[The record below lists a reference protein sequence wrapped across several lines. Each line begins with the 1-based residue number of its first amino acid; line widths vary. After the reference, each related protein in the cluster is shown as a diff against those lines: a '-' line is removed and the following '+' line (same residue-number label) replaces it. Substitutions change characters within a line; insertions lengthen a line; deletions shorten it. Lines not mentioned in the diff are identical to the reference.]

1 MGERALHV
9 TVREID
15 PQNKQRTSR
24 GYRWLVESR
33 INGKRIRKY
42 FKRGEK
48 SEAIRYREELFR
60 QANEVRKQDRQLI
73 AGNLLHEA
81 VTAHRALSPLGKTIT
96 DAVTF
101 YSEHLIA
108 SNKQSKAPLTDAIG
122 RFLDAKEA
130 KGIKRDTIKRY
141 RETLNRFQKAFEGRA
156 LASITGKEIERWW
169 QTFGSVANQR
179 ANRTDVNVFF
189 NWVVK
194 STRYSHLTINP
205 VPAPPEISRKVRLT
219 KKRSLLSA
227 NQVEQLLNT
236 CGPDLV
242 PIIVTQ
248 VFLGVRPE
256 ESLRLHWEHF
266 DFEARELTIPPEIAK
281 GGEKHARINQ
291 IPPNAMAWLIPY
303 TSLTGGKILEGIYSK
318 SAFDKRMRAARTSA
332 GWPPGTWPQNALRKT
347 FISCHFACYS
357 NAPLTAARAGTS
369 ESVIF
374 SNYRSMIKKTEASKL
389 WEIHP

>member
-9 TVREID
+9 AVREID

-48 SEAIRYREELFR
+48 SEAVRYREELFR

-130 KGIKRDTIKRY
+130 KGIKRDTVKRY
-141 RETLNRFQKAFEGRA
+141 RETLNRFQKAFVGRA

-169 QTFGSVANQR
+169 QTFGSVTNQR

-194 STRYSHLTINP
+194 FILM
-205 VPAPPEISRKVRLT
+205 
-219 KKRSLLSA
+219 
-227 NQVEQLLNT
+227 NQQS
-236 CGPDLV
+236 C
-242 PIIVTQ
+242 IRFTQ
-248 VFLGVRPE
+248 WVWV
-256 ESLRLHWEHF
+256 
-266 DFEARELTIPPEIAK
+266 I
-281 GGEKHARINQ
+281 
-291 IPPNAMAWLIPY
+291 
-303 TSLTGGKILEGIYSK
+303 
-318 SAFDKRMRAARTSA
+318 RA
-332 GWPPGTWPQNALRKT
+332 
-347 FISCHFACYS
+347 
-357 NAPLTAARAGTS
+357 
-369 ESVIF
+369 
-374 SNYRSMIKKTEASKL
+374 
-389 WEIHP
+389 